1 MGFKNIV
8 IVDIDYDRKDSPI
21 NIGKPEEFNIPESK
35 EEWANSIVDDMAT
48 LCEGLCTLIHVAE
61 QQGLKQ
67 SPDSLR
73 DCIKHLQDGFA
84 DSSYRGL
91 TNEQF
96 KKEKKDK
103 ENEN

>member
-1 MGFKNIV
+1 MAWKNTIA
-8 IVDIDYDRKDSPI
+8 VDIDTSRKDSPI
-21 NIGKPEEFNIPESK
+21 QIQKPENFNAEMS
-35 EEWANSIVDDMAT
+35 EQEWRESIVDDMAT

-61 QQGLKQ
+61 QQGLKS

-84 DSSYRGL
+84 DSSYKGL

-96 KKEKKDK
+96 KKDK
-103 ENEN
+103 

>member
-1 MGFKNIV
+1 MSFKNTI
-8 IVDIDYDRKDSPI
+8 IVDVDSSRE
-21 NIGKPEEFNIPESK
+21 NRVSIGKPKEFEVPK
-35 EEWANSIVDDMAT
+35 TQEEWAKSIVDDMAT

-61 QQGLKQ
+61 QNGLKA

-91 TNEQF
+91 THEQYE
-96 KKEKKDK
+96 KEKKDK
-103 ENEN
+103 K